1 MLLTVFQSLPVD
13 GIFVVTTPQDL
24 VGMIVRKAV
33 KMAEMMHIPVLGAV
47 ENMAYALCPD
57 CGKKIYLF
65 GEGETAKQLDA
76 LGLPLLA
83 SMPIRPETARLC
95 DQGMVEMADA
105 PRSSAWWMWCCSSLN
120 KNRAPAKQKKLR
132 TAPGWSKRSLP
143 GAFFD
148 RCGSVRPVFYAGVSS
163 AKRGRLPGAP
173 AAFAFFFRCRFAEL
187 LPLHDPGQAFLQK
200 RKFFGFL

>member
-105 PRSSAWWMWCCSSLN
+105 PEIERVV
-120 KNRAPAKQKKLR
+120 
-132 TAPGWSKRSLP
+132 
-143 GAFFD
+143 D
-148 RCGSVRPVFYAGVSS
+148 VV
-163 AKRGRLPGAP
+163 
-173 AAFAFFFRCRFAEL
+173 
-187 LPLHDPGQAFLQK
+187 LQQLK
-200 RKFFGFL
+200 